1 MKGYDYHDQYEQ
13 HPLAEMFP
21 LLKDAEFDD
30 LVEDIRKHGLREPII
45 LFEQKIIDGRNRE
58 RACIKAG
65 VEPRYRS
72 MEFDNH
78 DAATAYVISKNIRRR
93 HLTPEQKREL
103 IEKLLR
109 ADPTKSDR
117 QIARTVKADNKTVG
131 AVRKRAEAREDIPH
145 VSKRTDSKGRS
156 QLAHKRNTAK
166 HPPKRTKST
175 VDLSDQCIE
184 AVRKTIERTIKDLRR
199 TGATTFEELFAAVV
213 KGWTLR
219 SCCAERG
226 IEIELGF
233 ESRQLSKE
241 CPSMTSVRK
250 KTSSEIFR
258 TPRWLRGPPRSL
270 RSIINPEEVS
280 IYRRM
285 RKAIIQE
292 LRPKTPIEWI
302 LVNEFVNAQFSA
314 MRYGT
319 WQAAVMQFSVGEGLR
334 RAVKNRLRSGNK
346 GSEADLDWRA
356 QELAGSMRP
365 YVNDHAI
372 EAEMYLSRRSEM
384 DSIHKR
390 QLSAQRRR
398 DSSLRQLEQRR
409 SRQQKEAA
417 QIARAL
423 IDERNREEFAAP
435 EMATVA
441 RKNGAGDAPELKTAG
456 SEPLR
461 KSQNGHG

>member
-1 MKGYDYHDQYEQ
+1 VTLN
-13 HPLAEMFP
+13 HP
-21 LLKDAEFDD
+21 
-30 LVEDIRKHGLREPII
+30 
-45 LFEQKIIDGRNRE
+45 RN
-58 RACIKAG
+58 
-65 VEPRYRS
+65 
-72 MEFDNH
+72 
-78 DAATAYVISKNIRRR
+78 
-93 HLTPEQKREL
+93 Q
-103 IEKLLR
+103 
-109 ADPTKSDR
+109 
-117 QIARTVKADNKTVG
+117 
-131 AVRKRAEAREDIPH
+131 
-145 VSKRTDSKGRS
+145 
-156 QLAHKRNTAK
+156 
-166 HPPKRTKST
+166 
-175 VDLSDQCIE
+175 
-184 AVRKTIERTIKDLRR
+184 
-199 TGATTFEELFAAVV
+199 
-213 KGWTLR
+213 
-219 SCCAERG
+219 
-226 IEIELGF
+226 
-233 ESRQLSKE
+233 

-258 TPRWLRGPPRSL
+258 TPRWLRGSPRSVQ
-270 RSIINPEEVS
+270 SIINPEEVS
-280 IYRRM
+280 IYRCM

-302 LVNEFVNAQFSA
+302 LVNEFVCAQFSA
-314 MRYGT
+314 MRYRT

-334 RAVKNRLRSGNK
+334 RAVKNRLRSDNK

-390 QLSAQRRR
+390 QLNAQRRR

-435 EMATVA
+435 EMATIA

-456 SEPLR
+456 SEALR